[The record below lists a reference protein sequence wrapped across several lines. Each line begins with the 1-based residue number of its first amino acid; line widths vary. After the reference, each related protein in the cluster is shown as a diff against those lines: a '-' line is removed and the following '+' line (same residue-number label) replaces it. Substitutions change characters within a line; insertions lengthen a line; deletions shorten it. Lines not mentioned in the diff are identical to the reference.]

1 MPNTYSRSNR
11 GFSLIELLIVVA
23 IIMILAA
30 IAIPS
35 ISQALMLSRETA
47 AMRQVGTIQTAET
60 QYYSQFEKFA
70 GQLSELGPPSNGHP
84 GPNGANLIS
93 AEFAAGR
100 RSGFVFQVQISPTG
114 FIITAS
120 PAIYN
125 SSGRRSFY
133 SDETGVI
140 RHNWGPE
147 PATANSP
154 EAK

>member
-1 MPNTYSRSNR
+1 MQTKTRGTR

-30 IAIPS
+30 IAVP
-35 ISQALMLSRETA
+35 LMYQSLLQTRETA
-47 AMRQVGTIQTAET
+47 AMREVGTIQTAQT

-93 AEFAAGR
+93 AEFAQGK
-100 RSGFVFQVQISPTG
+100 RSGFRFQLQSSPTG
-114 FIITAS
+114 YIITAV
-120 PAIYN
+120 PEVYN